1 MNKYYD
7 DLESILN
14 KCQLKEKP
22 HLIYNLDETGLQP
35 EHRPSSVIASKSNKP
50 QAITSPRSTT
60 VTLIACAN
68 AAGTALPP
76 YYVFKGKRTNS
87 ELLKGAL
94 PGTGIALTETGWS
107 NKTVF
112 KTYLQDHFLK
122 YAQAGINVDDHI
134 LLIYDGRACHVS
146 LDVIEWAKEKII
158 LFVLP
163 PHTSHM
169 LQPLDVGCFGPFKSA
184 YYSECSLW
192 MARQRGEVI
201 TKYIMCEIAC
211 KAYSKTM
218 TPANILASFRK
229 TGISPFKS
237 DVVPLD
243 KFIPAESFPLKSKK
257 PVLKQQTEEVADFLQ
272 KKNG

>member
-1 MNKYYD
+1 M
-7 DLESILN
+7 
-14 KCQLKEKP
+14 
-22 HLIYNLDETGLQP
+22 
-35 EHRPSSVIASKSNKP
+35 
-50 QAITSPRSTT
+50 
-60 VTLIACAN
+60 TLIACAN
-68 AAGTALPP
+68 AAGTALSS

-134 LLIYDGRACHVS
+134 LLIYDGHASHVS
-146 LDVIEWAKEKII
+146 LDVIEWAKEKKII

-163 PHTSHM
+163 PNTSHM

-192 MARQRGEVI
+192 TARQRGEVI
-201 TKYIMCEIAC
+201 TKYNMCEIAC

-243 KFIPAESFPLKSKK
+243 KVIPAESFTLKSKK
-257 PVLKQQTEEVADFLQ
+257 PVLKQQTEEVAE
-272 KKNG
+272 KNG